1 MNHVEAF
8 LHFWEHVYCTE
19 YRRHG
24 AMSRL
29 ERQRIAH
36 LKGIALGL
44 RTSKGVKLEL
54 SEPVVISVLNRYAAG
69 KYHIQKTETVF
80 TTK

>member
-8 LHFWEHVYCTE
+8 LHFWENVYCTE
-19 YRRHG
+19 YRRRG

-44 RTSKGVKLEL
+44 RHIKGVKIEL
-54 SEPVVISVLNRYAAG
+54 SESVVISVLEKYAPG
-69 KYHIQKTETVF
+69 KYDIKKTQTVF
-80 TTK
+80 NTK